1 MTLNQFRIGYSKRDL
16 NQSSLQNG
24 GISLPGLP
32 TNSFGSVLPIFTVA
46 GLQQIGPTTA
56 ANSNF
61 TTSITEYLDT
71 FTMVRGRHT
80 IKFGADIR
88 REALDILNPPNPTGA
103 FAFTT
108 TGTNNSS
115 VSGSGNALASLLLGQ
130 VSAFTIDVQQHV
142 IQ

>member
-32 TNSFGSVLPIFTVA
+32 TNSFGSVLPIFTVS

-61 TTSITEYLDT
+61 RTSITEFMDT

-103 FAFTT
+103 F
-108 TGTNNSS
+108 
-115 VSGSGNALASLLLGQ
+115 
-130 VSAFTIDVQQHV
+130 
-142 IQ
+142 